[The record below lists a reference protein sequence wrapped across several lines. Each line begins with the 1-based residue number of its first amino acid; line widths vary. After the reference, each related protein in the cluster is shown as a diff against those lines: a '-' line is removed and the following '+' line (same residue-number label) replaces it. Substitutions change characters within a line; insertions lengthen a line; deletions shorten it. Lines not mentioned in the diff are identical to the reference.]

1 MNTAGHLGVTDIDVL
16 ALAVRDNESRRL
28 IGEAITAYR
37 GGALRSAIVST
48 WIAVAYDV
56 IAKARE
62 LATQGEAAPQA
73 FVKEL
78 DGAIDADDK
87 RKLQTFEAELITKAD
102 SDLQLLAP
110 HELDALVRL
119 QRDRHLCAHPAFVVE
134 DELYQ
139 PSPELVRA
147 HIVHALQYLLVHAPL
162 QGKSAIARF
171 DADLLSPS
179 FPATPEEINTFLRTR
194 YLDRAKDL
202 GRTCRDG
209 QRESKLNLL
218 KAIVSAAVWHPENEK
233 YALNRIRTLALT
245 LREIA
250 NAKTQI
256 YDSIVPGYVA
266 QKFESVTDDVIL
278 RICPFLANDPRI
290 WDWLKESEHTR
301 IRRLLETV
309 DVETLKS
316 CCAFDAIAA
325 DPVSEVL
332 LDRFDT
338 FDRAEQISI
347 IAEHPSK
354 ELVGRGIELY
364 TKAASYRHAEQL
376 GQSVIL
382 SLATCF
388 DSADVKAVL
397 KAAGENG
404 EIWNAHG
411 TSDILERLFDE
422 TISLLSESRPHWEEF
437 VRKQV
442 ERMDG
447 DASEYYSYPGL
458 QKRLDRN
465 VETT

>member
-1 MNTAGHLGVTDIDVL
+1 MTDHPGVTDIDIL
-16 ALAVRDNESRRL
+16 MIDVRDSESRRL

-48 WIAVAYDV
+48 WIAVVYDI

-73 FVKEL
+73 FVKQLEE
-78 DGAIDADDK
+78 AIRAGHIP
-87 RKLQTFEAELITKAD
+87 KLQTIEAKLISKAGD
-102 SDLQLLAP
+102 DFQLLAP
-110 HELDALVRL
+110 HESEAFDRL
-119 QRDRHLCAHPAFVVE
+119 QQDRHLCAHPAFVVE

-147 HIVHALQYLLVHAPL
+147 HIVHALKYLLVHAPL

-179 FPATPEEINTFLRTR
+179 FPATPKEIGAFLRTR
-194 YLDRAKDL
+194 YLDRAKDVL
-202 GRTCRDG
+202 VV
-209 QRESKLNLL
+209 NLL
-218 KAIVSAAVWHPENEK
+218 KAIVSVPFGIENEK
-233 YALNRIRTLALT
+233 YANKIRTLALT

-250 NAKTQI
+250 NAKTKI
-256 YDSIVPGYVA
+256 YDLVMPDFVRR
-266 QKFESVTDDVIL
+266 KFESVTADVLL
-278 RICPFLANDPRI
+278 RVCPFLANDPRI
-290 WDWLKESEHTR
+290 WDWLKESDRTR
-301 IRRLLETV
+301 IRRLLETA

-316 CCAFDAIAA
+316 CCAFDAIATG
-325 DPVSEVL
+325 PVSEVL
-332 LDRFDT
+332 LGRFGGFPD
-338 FDRAEQISI
+338 AVQISI

-354 ELVGRGIELY
+354 ELVGRGIEIY
-364 TKAASYRHAEQL
+364 AKALSYRHAEQL

-388 DSADVKAVL
+388 DSTDVKAVL

-404 EIWNAHG
+404 EIWNARG

-422 TISLLSESRPHWEEF
+422 RISLLSESRPHWEEF

-442 ERMDG
+442 ERVERMDG
-447 DASEYYSYPGL
+447 DATDHYSYPGI
-458 QKRLDRN
+458 QRRLDQTG
-465 VETT
+465 ETT